1 MGLLDFLVQYFLSR
15 LGWGVANGG
24 VSFGINMPWIL
35 WYLAFI
41 LVLII
46 GYKSK
51 LLLAGALGNLISRL
65 VLGYVWDYIKIPYIG
80 LWFNFSD
87 VMIVL
92 AISLMIWKTK

>member
-1 MGLLDFLVQYFLSR
+1 MGFSDFMIQYYFSR
-15 LGWGVANGG
+15 VGWGMANRG
-24 VSFGINMPWIL
+24 VSLGISVPSIV
-35 WYLAFI
+35 WYLAFGLI
-41 LVLII
+41 LIF
-46 GYKSK
+46 GYKYK

>member
-1 MGLLDFLVQYFLSR
+1 MLDFLIQYIFFMS
-15 LGWGVANGG
+15 GWGVANKGI
-24 VSFGINMPWIL
+24 SFGISMPTVV
-35 WYLAFI
+35 WYLAFV

-65 VLGYVWDYIKIPYIG
+65 VLGYVWDYIKIPFIG
-80 LWFNFSD
+80 LWFNLSD

-92 AISLMIWKTK
+92 AVSLTIWKTK